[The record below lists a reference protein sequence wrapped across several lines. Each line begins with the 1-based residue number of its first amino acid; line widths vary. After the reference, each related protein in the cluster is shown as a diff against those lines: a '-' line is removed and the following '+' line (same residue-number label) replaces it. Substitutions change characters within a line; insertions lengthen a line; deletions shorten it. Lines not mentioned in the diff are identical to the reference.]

1 VEVDALNYW
10 GGNGD
15 ALSLVNVYF
24 CEQVRK
30 VAFWPDQKI
39 AFLHVVSE
47 VRVGL

>member
-10 GGNGD
+10 GDDGD
-15 ALSLVNVYF
+15 ALSHVNVCF

-47 VRVGL
+47 IMVDL